1 MQQVETVE
9 QTENVEVAQDL
20 AAPETEQRTK
30 PRRPRGS
37 RGGARH
43 RQRREIRAAASGKTL
58 HNSTVS
64 GARVNVKDLVVFGDG
79 DTFKLI
85 CKASSAKEGWMKST
99 KAMEIAGVGVV
110 VQVTTQQG
118 DNVAEALQLI
128 PGAVIIPIE
137 GNKENGRKIVA
148 QGSAE
153 HNEHLARVRSEQLA
167 GEHGGL
173 SLVRR
178 PTPVNAFKYDGT
190 PESAGAIV
198 AWAQALLGN
207 GDTPITYTAEGLIV
221 STSNGDVPANVGD
234 YVMHNGFDF
243 YPAPEEVVAASYYL

>member
-9 QTENVEVAQDL
+9 QTVEAAQEVVAK
-20 AAPETEQRTK
+20 PETEQRK

-43 RQRREIRAAASGKTL
+43 RQRRENREAAAGKTL

-64 GARVNVKDLVVFGDG
+64 GARVNVKDLIVFGDG

-85 CKASSAKEGWMKST
+85 CKASSAKERWMKST
-99 KAMEIAGVGVV
+99 KAMEVAGVGVV
-110 VQVTTQQG
+110 LQVTTQQG
-118 DNVAEALQLI
+118 DNVAEALQFV
-128 PGAVIIPIE
+128 PGAVIIPID

-153 HNEHLARVRSEQLA
+153 HNEHLARVRSVQLA

-178 PTPVNAFKYDGT
+178 PTPVNAFKYEGT